1 MWLCLFVAIL
11 STLIYINIIITE
23 LANNNRVDMLVMN
36 DAEKAFKK
44 AQYLAFYKLIL
55 ILIMSIFWTIVICL

>member
-1 MWLCLFVAIL
+1 MWFCLFVAIL

-23 LANNNRVDMLVMN
+23 IANNNRVDMLVMN
-36 DAEKAFKK
+36 DAEKALKK

-55 ILIMSIFWTIVICL
+55 ILIMSVFWTIVFCL